1 MDNAELAI
9 GIDLGTTNS
18 LIAVWKDGAAQLIPN
33 KFGEYL
39 TPSIISM
46 DENNH
51 ILVGKPAVSRR
62 TSHPDKTAALF
73 KRAMGSN
80 TNWRLGSDTFNA
92 PELSSLVLRSLKEDA
107 EEFLQRPIKDVVI
120 SVPAYFSDEQR
131 KHTRLAAELAGLNA
145 VRLINEPTAAAMAY
159 GLHTQQNT
167 RSLVFDLGGGTFDVT
182 VLEYATPV
190 IEVHASAGDNFLGG
204 EDFTHM
210 LVDEVLKRAD
220 VARTT
225 LNESELAA
233 LYACVEAAKCSNQS
247 PLHIRWQYQE
257 ETRECEF
264 YENELED
271 LWLPL
276 LNRLRVPI
284 EQALRDAR
292 LKPSQIDSLVLVGG
306 ASQMPLVQRIAVR
319 LFGKLP
325 YQSYDPS
332 TIVALGAAI
341 QAACRL
347 RSEDIEEVILTDICP
362 YSLGVEVN
370 RQGVSGIFSP
380 IIERNTTVPVS
391 RVETYS
397 TMHPEQDS
405 ITVNVY
411 QGENHKVK
419 NNILVE
425 SFDVPLKKTGAYQS
439 IDIRFSYDIR
449 LISAMVAFSMF
460 EAAYYSEIIRA
471 GIQSIS
477 RGQSSAALALG
488 MTHWQSMKLIILPQA
503 FRAMVPLLLTQGIV
517 LFQDTSLVY
526 VLSLADFFRTAS
538 TIGERDG
545 TQVEMIL
552 FAGFVYFVIS
562 LSASLLVSYL
572 KRRTA

>member
-1 MDNAELAI
+1 MDNATLAI

-18 LIAVWKDGAAQLIPN
+18 LIAVWQDGAAQLIPN

-46 DENNH
+46 DENKQ
-51 ILVGKPAVSRR
+51 ILVGKPAAARK

-80 TNWRLGSDTFNA
+80 THWHLGEESFNA

-107 EEFLQRPIKDVVI
+107 EDYLQQPIKDVVI

-159 GLHTQQNT
+159 GLHTQQNS

-182 VLEYATPV
+182 VLEYATPI
-190 IEVHASAGDNFLGG
+190 IEVHASAGDNYLGG
-204 EDFTHM
+204 EDFTH
-210 LVDEVLKRAD
+210 LLLDEVLKRWNLDKSALTD
-220 VARTT
+220 
-225 LNESELAA
+225 SDLAA
-233 LYACVEAAKCSNQS
+233 LYACVEAAKCASGS
-247 PLHIRWQYQE
+247 PLRMSWLYQE
-257 ETRECEF
+257 RALENTF
-264 YENELED
+264 YDDELEA

-276 LNRLRVPI
+276 LNRLRTPI
-284 EQALRDAR
+284 EQALRDSR
-292 LKPSQIDSLVLVGG
+292 LKPEQIDSLVLVGG

-332 TIVALGAAI
+332 TIVALGAAT

-347 RSEDIEEVILTDICP
+347 RHEDVEEVILTDICP

-370 RQGVSGIFSP
+370 RQGVPGIFSP

-391 RVETYS
+391 KVETYS

-405 ITVNVY
+405 ICVRVY
-411 QGENHKVK
+411 QGESHKVK
-419 NNILVE
+419 NNILID
-425 SFDVPLKKTGAYQS
+425 SFDVMLKPNGHIQA
-439 IDIRFSYDIR
+439 IDIRFSYDINGLLEVDVLLEDGKSESRIISHNATSLTTQQIDASRER
-449 LISAMVAFSMF
+449 LQALKIYPRDMLINRTFKAQLEEQWSRALGDEREMLG
-460 EAAYYSEIIRA
+460 EIITDFD
-471 GIQSIS
+471 
-477 RGQSSAALALG
+477 AALLSNDMQRVDDVRRRACEYLG
-488 MTHWQSMKLIILPQA
+488 IDEPKAP
-503 FRAMVPLLLTQGIV
+503 
-517 LFQDTSLVY
+517 
-526 VLSLADFFRTAS
+526 
-538 TIGERDG
+538 
-545 TQVEMIL
+545 
-552 FAGFVYFVIS
+552 
-562 LSASLLVSYL
+562 
-572 KRRTA
+572 

>member
-1 MDNAELAI
+1 MDNATLAI

-18 LIAVWKDGAAQLIPN
+18 LIAVWQDGAAQLIPN

-46 DENNH
+46 DENKQ
-51 ILVGKPAVSRR
+51 ILVGKPAAARK

-80 TNWRLGSDTFNA
+80 THWHLGEESFNA

-107 EEFLQRPIKDVVI
+107 EDYLQQPIKDVVI

-159 GLHTQQNT
+159 GLHTQQNS

-182 VLEYATPV
+182 VLEYATPI
-190 IEVHASAGDNFLGG
+190 IEVHASAGDNYLGG
-204 EDFTHM
+204 EDFTH
-210 LVDEVLKRAD
+210 LLLDEVLKRWNLDKSALTD
-220 VARTT
+220 
-225 LNESELAA
+225 SDLAA
-233 LYACVEAAKCSNQS
+233 LYACVEAAKCASGS
-247 PLHIRWQYQE
+247 PLRMSWLYQE
-257 ETRECEF
+257 RALESTF
-264 YENELED
+264 YDDELEA

-276 LNRLRVPI
+276 LNRLRTPI
-284 EQALRDAR
+284 EQALRDSR
-292 LKPSQIDSLVLVGG
+292 LKPEQIDSLVLVGG

-332 TIVALGAAI
+332 TIVALGAAT

-347 RSEDIEEVILTDICP
+347 RHEDVEEVILTDICP

-370 RQGVSGIFSP
+370 RQGEPGIFSP

-391 RVETYS
+391 KVETYS

-405 ITVNVY
+405 ICVRVY
-411 QGENHKVK
+411 QGESHKVK
-419 NNILVE
+419 NNILID
-425 SFDVPLKKTGAYQS
+425 SFDVMLKPNGHIQA
-439 IDIRFSYDIR
+439 IDIRFSYDINGLLEVDVLLEDGKSESRIISHNATSLTTQQIDASRER
-449 LISAMVAFSMF
+449 LLALKIYPRDMLINRTFKAQLEEQWSRALGDEREMLG
-460 EAAYYSEIIRA
+460 EIITDFD
-471 GIQSIS
+471 
-477 RGQSSAALALG
+477 AALLSNDMQRVDDVRRRACEYLG
-488 MTHWQSMKLIILPQA
+488 IDEPKAP
-503 FRAMVPLLLTQGIV
+503 
-517 LFQDTSLVY
+517 
-526 VLSLADFFRTAS
+526 
-538 TIGERDG
+538 
-545 TQVEMIL
+545 
-552 FAGFVYFVIS
+552 
-562 LSASLLVSYL
+562 
-572 KRRTA
+572 

>member
-1 MDNAELAI
+1 MDNATLAI

-18 LIAVWKDGAAQLIPN
+18 LIAVWQDGATQLIPN

-46 DENNH
+46 DENKQ
-51 ILVGKPAVSRR
+51 ILVGKPAAARK

-80 TNWRLGSDTFNA
+80 THWHLGEESFNA

-107 EEFLQRPIKDVVI
+107 EDYLQQPIKDVVI

-159 GLHTQQNT
+159 GLHTQQNS

-182 VLEYATPV
+182 VLEYATPI
-190 IEVHASAGDNFLGG
+190 IEVHASAGDNYLGG
-204 EDFTHM
+204 EDFTH
-210 LVDEVLKRAD
+210 LLLDEVLKRWNLDKSALTD
-220 VARTT
+220 
-225 LNESELAA
+225 SDLAA
-233 LYACVEAAKCSNQS
+233 LYACVEAAKCASGS
-247 PLHIRWQYQE
+247 PLRMSWLYQE
-257 ETRECEF
+257 RALESTF
-264 YENELED
+264 YDDELEA

-276 LNRLRVPI
+276 LNRLRTPI
-284 EQALRDAR
+284 EQALRDSR
-292 LKPSQIDSLVLVGG
+292 LKPEQIDSLVLVGG

-332 TIVALGAAI
+332 TIVALGAAT

-347 RSEDIEEVILTDICP
+347 RHEDVEEVILTDICP

-370 RQGVSGIFSP
+370 RQGVPGIFSP

-391 RVETYS
+391 KVETYS

-405 ITVNVY
+405 ICVRVY
-411 QGENHKVK
+411 QGESHKVK
-419 NNILVE
+419 NNILID
-425 SFDVPLKKTGAYQS
+425 SFDVMLKPNGHIQA
-439 IDIRFSYDIR
+439 IDIRFSYDINGLLEVDVLLEDGKSESRIISHNATSLTTQQIDASRER
-449 LISAMVAFSMF
+449 LLALKIYPRDMLINRTFKAQLEEQWSRALGDEREMLG
-460 EAAYYSEIIRA
+460 EIITDFD
-471 GIQSIS
+471 
-477 RGQSSAALALG
+477 AALLSNDMQRVDDVRRRACEYLG
-488 MTHWQSMKLIILPQA
+488 IDEPKAP
-503 FRAMVPLLLTQGIV
+503 
-517 LFQDTSLVY
+517 
-526 VLSLADFFRTAS
+526 
-538 TIGERDG
+538 
-545 TQVEMIL
+545 
-552 FAGFVYFVIS
+552 
-562 LSASLLVSYL
+562 
-572 KRRTA
+572 

>member
-1 MDNAELAI
+1 MDNATLAI

-18 LIAVWKDGAAQLIPN
+18 LIAVWQDGAAQLIPN

-46 DENNH
+46 DENKQ
-51 ILVGKPAVSRR
+51 ILVGKPAAARK

-80 TNWRLGSDTFNA
+80 THWHLGEESFNA

-107 EEFLQRPIKDVVI
+107 EDYLQQPIKDVVI

-159 GLHTQQNT
+159 GLHTQQNS

-182 VLEYATPV
+182 VLEYATPI
-190 IEVHASAGDNFLGG
+190 IEVHASAGDNYLGG
-204 EDFTHM
+204 EDFTH
-210 LVDEVLKRAD
+210 LLLDEVLKRWNLDKSALTD
-220 VARTT
+220 
-225 LNESELAA
+225 SDLAA
-233 LYACVEAAKCSNQS
+233 LYACVEAAKCASGS
-247 PLHIRWQYQE
+247 PLRMSWLYQE
-257 ETRECEF
+257 RALESTF
-264 YENELED
+264 YDDELEA

-276 LNRLRVPI
+276 LNRLRTPI
-284 EQALRDAR
+284 EQALRDSR
-292 LKPSQIDSLVLVGG
+292 LKPEQIDSLVLVGG

-332 TIVALGAAI
+332 TIVALGAAT

-347 RSEDIEEVILTDICP
+347 RHEDVEEVILTDICP

-370 RQGVSGIFSP
+370 RQGVPGIFSP

-391 RVETYS
+391 KVETYS

-405 ITVNVY
+405 ICVRVY
-411 QGENHKVK
+411 QGESHKVK
-419 NNILVE
+419 NNILID
-425 SFDVPLKKTGAYQS
+425 SFDVMLKPNGHIQA
-439 IDIRFSYDIR
+439 IDIRFSYDINGLLEVDVLLEDGKSESRIISHNAASLTTQQIEDSRER
-449 LISAMVAFSMF
+449 LQALKIYPRDMLINRTFKAQLEEQWSRALGDEREMLG
-460 EAAYYSEIIRA
+460 EIITDFD
-471 GIQSIS
+471 
-477 RGQSSAALALG
+477 AALLSNDMQRVDDVRRRACEYLG
-488 MTHWQSMKLIILPQA
+488 IDEPKAP
-503 FRAMVPLLLTQGIV
+503 
-517 LFQDTSLVY
+517 
-526 VLSLADFFRTAS
+526 
-538 TIGERDG
+538 
-545 TQVEMIL
+545 
-552 FAGFVYFVIS
+552 
-562 LSASLLVSYL
+562 
-572 KRRTA
+572 

>member
-1 MDNAELAI
+1 MDNATLAI

-18 LIAVWKDGAAQLIPN
+18 LIAVWQDGAAQLIPN

-46 DENNH
+46 DENKQ
-51 ILVGKPAVSRR
+51 ILVGKPAAARK

-80 TNWRLGSDTFNA
+80 THWHLGEESFNA

-107 EEFLQRPIKDVVI
+107 EDYLQQPIKDVVI

-159 GLHTQQNT
+159 GLHTQQNS

-182 VLEYATPV
+182 VLDYATPI
-190 IEVHASAGDNFLGG
+190 IEVHASAGDNYLGG
-204 EDFTHM
+204 EDFTH
-210 LVDEVLKRAD
+210 LLLDEVLKRWNLDKSALTD
-220 VARTT
+220 
-225 LNESELAA
+225 SDLAA
-233 LYACVEAAKCSNQS
+233 LYACVEAAKCASGS
-247 PLHIRWQYQE
+247 PLRMSWLYQE
-257 ETRECEF
+257 RALESTF
-264 YENELED
+264 YDDELEA

-276 LNRLRVPI
+276 LNRLRTPI
-284 EQALRDAR
+284 EQALRDSR
-292 LKPSQIDSLVLVGG
+292 LKPEQIDSLVLVGG

-332 TIVALGAAI
+332 TIVALGAAT

-347 RSEDIEEVILTDICP
+347 RHEDVEEVILTDICP

-370 RQGVSGIFSP
+370 RQGVPGIFSP

-391 RVETYS
+391 KVETYS

-405 ITVNVY
+405 ICVRVY
-411 QGENHKVK
+411 QGESHKVK
-419 NNILVE
+419 NNILID
-425 SFDVPLKKTGAYQS
+425 SFDVMLKPNGHIQA
-439 IDIRFSYDIR
+439 IDIRFSYDINGLLEVDVLLEDGKSESRIISHNATSLTTQQIDASRER
-449 LISAMVAFSMF
+449 LLALKIYPRDMLINRTFKAQLEEQWSRALGDEREMLG
-460 EAAYYSEIIRA
+460 EIITDFD
-471 GIQSIS
+471 
-477 RGQSSAALALG
+477 AALLSNDMQRVDDVRRRACEYLG
-488 MTHWQSMKLIILPQA
+488 IDEPKAP
-503 FRAMVPLLLTQGIV
+503 
-517 LFQDTSLVY
+517 
-526 VLSLADFFRTAS
+526 
-538 TIGERDG
+538 
-545 TQVEMIL
+545 
-552 FAGFVYFVIS
+552 
-562 LSASLLVSYL
+562 
-572 KRRTA
+572 

>member
-1 MDNAELAI
+1 MDNATLAI

-18 LIAVWKDGAAQLIPN
+18 LIAVWQDGAAQLIPN

-46 DENNH
+46 DENKQ
-51 ILVGKPAVSRR
+51 ILVGKPAAARK

-80 TNWRLGSDTFNA
+80 THWHLGEESFNA

-107 EEFLQRPIKDVVI
+107 EDYLQQPIKDVVI

-159 GLHTQQNT
+159 GLHTQQNS

-182 VLEYATPV
+182 VLEYATPI
-190 IEVHASAGDNFLGG
+190 IEVHASAGDNYLGG
-204 EDFTHM
+204 EDFTH
-210 LVDEVLKRAD
+210 LLLDEVLKRWNLDKSALTD
-220 VARTT
+220 
-225 LNESELAA
+225 SDLAA
-233 LYACVEAAKCSNQS
+233 LYACVEAAKCASSS
-247 PLHIRWQYQE
+247 PLRMSWLYQE
-257 ETRECEF
+257 SVLESTF
-264 YENELED
+264 YDDELEA

-276 LNRLRVPI
+276 LNRLRTPI
-284 EQALRDAR
+284 EQALRDSR
-292 LKPSQIDSLVLVGG
+292 LKPEQIDSLVLVGG

-332 TIVALGAAI
+332 TIVALGAAT

-347 RSEDIEEVILTDICP
+347 RHEDVEEVILTDICP

-370 RQGVSGIFSP
+370 RQGVPGIFSP

-391 RVETYS
+391 KVETYS

-405 ITVNVY
+405 ICVRVY
-411 QGENHKVK
+411 QGESHKVK
-419 NNILVE
+419 NNILID
-425 SFDVPLKKTGAYQS
+425 SFDVMLKPNGHIQA
-439 IDIRFSYDIR
+439 IDIRFSYDINGLLEVDVLLEDGKSESRIISHNATSLTTQQIDASRER
-449 LISAMVAFSMF
+449 LLALKIYPRDMLINRTFKAQLEEQWSRALGDEREMLG
-460 EAAYYSEIIRA
+460 EIITDFD
-471 GIQSIS
+471 
-477 RGQSSAALALG
+477 AALLSNDMQRVDDVCRRACEYLG
-488 MTHWQSMKLIILPQA
+488 IDEPKAP
-503 FRAMVPLLLTQGIV
+503 
-517 LFQDTSLVY
+517 
-526 VLSLADFFRTAS
+526 
-538 TIGERDG
+538 
-545 TQVEMIL
+545 
-552 FAGFVYFVIS
+552 
-562 LSASLLVSYL
+562 
-572 KRRTA
+572 

>member
-1 MDNAELAI
+1 MDNATLAI

-18 LIAVWKDGAAQLIPN
+18 LIAVWQDGAAQLIPN

-46 DENNH
+46 DENKQ
-51 ILVGKPAVSRR
+51 ILVGKPAAARK

-80 TNWRLGSDTFNA
+80 THWHLGEESFNA

-107 EEFLQRPIKDVVI
+107 EDYLQQPIKDVVI

-159 GLHTQQNT
+159 GLHTQQNS

-182 VLEYATPV
+182 VLEYATPI
-190 IEVHASAGDNFLGG
+190 IEVHASAGDNYLGG
-204 EDFTHM
+204 EDFTH
-210 LVDEVLKRAD
+210 LLLDEVLKRWNLDKSALTD
-220 VARTT
+220 
-225 LNESELAA
+225 SDLAA
-233 LYACVEAAKCSNQS
+233 LYACVEAAKCASGS
-247 PLHIRWQYQE
+247 PLRMSWLYQE
-257 ETRECEF
+257 RALESTF
-264 YENELED
+264 YDDELEA

-276 LNRLRVPI
+276 LNRLRTPI
-284 EQALRDAR
+284 EQALRDSR
-292 LKPSQIDSLVLVGG
+292 LKPEQIDSLVLVGG

-332 TIVALGAAI
+332 TIVALGAAT

-347 RSEDIEEVILTDICP
+347 RHEDVEEVILTDICP

-370 RQGVSGIFSP
+370 QRGVSGVFSP

-391 RVETYS
+391 KVETYS

-405 ITVNVY
+405 ICVRVY
-411 QGENHKVK
+411 QGESHKVK
-419 NNILVE
+419 NNILID
-425 SFDVPLKKTGAYQS
+425 SFDVTLKPNGHIQS
-439 IDIRFSYDIR
+439 IDIRFSYDINGLLEVDVLLEDGKSESRVISHNTASLTPQQIAASRER
-449 LISAMVAFSMF
+449 LQALKIYPRDMLINRTFKAQLEEQWSRALGDEREMLG
-460 EAAYYSEIIRA
+460 EIITDFD
-471 GIQSIS
+471 
-477 RGQSSAALALG
+477 AALLSNDMQRVDDVRRRACEYLG
-488 MTHWQSMKLIILPQA
+488 IDEPKAP
-503 FRAMVPLLLTQGIV
+503 
-517 LFQDTSLVY
+517 
-526 VLSLADFFRTAS
+526 
-538 TIGERDG
+538 
-545 TQVEMIL
+545 
-552 FAGFVYFVIS
+552 
-562 LSASLLVSYL
+562 
-572 KRRTA
+572 

>member
-1 MDNAELAI
+1 MDNATLAI

-18 LIAVWKDGAAQLIPN
+18 LIAVWQDGAAQLIPN

-46 DENNH
+46 DENKQ
-51 ILVGKPAVSRR
+51 ILVGKPAAARK

-80 TNWRLGSDTFNA
+80 THWHLGEESFNA

-107 EEFLQRPIKDVVI
+107 EDYLQQPIKDVVI

-159 GLHTQQNT
+159 GLHTQQNS

-182 VLEYATPV
+182 VLEYATPI
-190 IEVHASAGDNFLGG
+190 IEVHASAGDNYLGG
-204 EDFTHM
+204 EDFTH
-210 LVDEVLKRAD
+210 LLLDEVLKRWNLDKSALTD
-220 VARTT
+220 
-225 LNESELAA
+225 SDLAA
-233 LYACVEAAKCSNQS
+233 LYACVEAAKCASGS
-247 PLHIRWQYQE
+247 PLRMSWLYQE
-257 ETRECEF
+257 RALESTF
-264 YENELED
+264 YDDELEA

-276 LNRLRVPI
+276 LNRLRTPI
-284 EQALRDAR
+284 EQALRDSR
-292 LKPSQIDSLVLVGG
+292 LKPEQIDSLVLVGG

-332 TIVALGAAI
+332 TIVALGAAT

-347 RSEDIEEVILTDICP
+347 RHEDVEEVILTDICP

-370 RQGVSGIFSP
+370 RQGVPGIFSP

-391 RVETYS
+391 KVETYC

-405 ITVNVY
+405 ICVRVY
-411 QGENHKVK
+411 QGESHKVK
-419 NNILVE
+419 NNILID
-425 SFDVPLKKTGAYQS
+425 SFDVMLKPNGHIQA
-439 IDIRFSYDIR
+439 IDIRFSYDINGLLEVDVLLEDGKSESRIISHNATSLTTQQIDASRER
-449 LISAMVAFSMF
+449 LQALKIYPRDMLINRTFKAQLEEQWSRALGDEREMLG
-460 EAAYYSEIIRA
+460 EIITDFD
-471 GIQSIS
+471 
-477 RGQSSAALALG
+477 AALLSNDMQRVDDVRRRACEYLG
-488 MTHWQSMKLIILPQA
+488 IDEPKAP
-503 FRAMVPLLLTQGIV
+503 
-517 LFQDTSLVY
+517 
-526 VLSLADFFRTAS
+526 
-538 TIGERDG
+538 
-545 TQVEMIL
+545 
-552 FAGFVYFVIS
+552 
-562 LSASLLVSYL
+562 
-572 KRRTA
+572 

>member
-145 VRLINEPTAAAMAY
+145 VRLINEPTAAAMVY

-220 VARTT
+220 VARPRLTRVNWQPCT
-225 LNESELAA
+225 PVWKRQNVAINRHCTFAGSTRMKRGSANFTRTNWKICGCRCSI
-233 LYACVEAAKCSNQS
+233 AC
-247 PLHIRWQYQE
+247 
-257 ETRECEF
+257 ECR
-264 YENELED
+264 
-271 LWLPL
+271 
-276 LNRLRVPI
+276 LNRRC
-284 EQALRDAR
+284 A
-292 LKPSQIDSLVLVGG
+292 
-306 ASQMPLVQRIAVR
+306 
-319 LFGKLP
+319 
-325 YQSYDPS
+325 
-332 TIVALGAAI
+332 
-341 QAACRL
+341 
-347 RSEDIEEVILTDICP
+347 
-362 YSLGVEVN
+362 
-370 RQGVSGIFSP
+370 
-380 IIERNTTVPVS
+380 
-391 RVETYS
+391 
-397 TMHPEQDS
+397 MH
-405 ITVNVY
+405 V
-411 QGENHKVK
+411 
-419 NNILVE
+419 
-425 SFDVPLKKTGAYQS
+425 
-439 IDIRFSYDIR
+439 
-449 LISAMVAFSMF
+449 
-460 EAAYYSEIIRA
+460 
-471 GIQSIS
+471 
-477 RGQSSAALALG
+477 
-488 MTHWQSMKLIILPQA
+488 
-503 FRAMVPLLLTQGIV
+503 
-517 LFQDTSLVY
+517 
-526 VLSLADFFRTAS
+526 
-538 TIGERDG
+538 
-545 TQVEMIL
+545 
-552 FAGFVYFVIS
+552 
-562 LSASLLVSYL
+562 
-572 KRRTA
+572 

>member
-1 MDNAELAI
+1 MDNATLAI

-18 LIAVWKDGAAQLIPN
+18 LIAVWQDGAAQLIPN

-46 DENNH
+46 DENKQ
-51 ILVGKPAVSRR
+51 ILVGKPAAARK

-80 TNWRLGSDTFNA
+80 THWHLGEESFNA

-107 EEFLQRPIKDVVI
+107 EDYLQQPIKDVVI

-159 GLHTQQNT
+159 GLHTQQNS

-182 VLEYATPV
+182 VLEYATPI
-190 IEVHASAGDNFLGG
+190 IEAHASAGDNYLGG
-204 EDFTHM
+204 EDFTH
-210 LVDEVLKRAD
+210 LLLDEVLKRWNLDKSALTD
-220 VARTT
+220 
-225 LNESELAA
+225 SDLAA
-233 LYACVEAAKCSNQS
+233 LYACVEAAKCASGS
-247 PLHIRWQYQE
+247 PLRMSWLYQE
-257 ETRECEF
+257 RVLESTF
-264 YENELED
+264 YDDELEA

-276 LNRLRVPI
+276 LNRLRTPI
-284 EQALRDAR
+284 EQALRDSR
-292 LKPSQIDSLVLVGG
+292 LKPEQIDSLVLVGG

-332 TIVALGAAI
+332 TIVALGAAT

-347 RSEDIEEVILTDICP
+347 RHEDVEEVILTDICP

-370 RQGVSGIFSP
+370 RQGVPGIFSP

-391 RVETYS
+391 KVETYS

-405 ITVNVY
+405 ICVRVY
-411 QGENHKVK
+411 QGESHKVK
-419 NNILVE
+419 NNILID
-425 SFDVPLKKTGAYQS
+425 SFDVMLKPNGHIQA
-439 IDIRFSYDIR
+439 IDIRFSYDINGLLEVDVLLEDGKSESRIISHNATSLTTQQIDASRER
-449 LISAMVAFSMF
+449 LLALKIYPRDLLINRTFKAQLEEQWSRALGDEREMLG
-460 EAAYYSEIIRA
+460 EIITDFD
-471 GIQSIS
+471 
-477 RGQSSAALALG
+477 AALLSNDMQRVDDVRRRACEYLG
-488 MTHWQSMKLIILPQA
+488 IDEPKA
-503 FRAMVPLLLTQGIV
+503 R
-517 LFQDTSLVY
+517 
-526 VLSLADFFRTAS
+526 
-538 TIGERDG
+538 
-545 TQVEMIL
+545 
-552 FAGFVYFVIS
+552 
-562 LSASLLVSYL
+562 
-572 KRRTA
+572 

>member
-1 MDNAELAI
+1 MDNATLAI

-18 LIAVWKDGAAQLIPN
+18 LIAVWQDGAAQLIPN

-46 DENNH
+46 DENKQ
-51 ILVGKPAVSRR
+51 ILVGKPAAARK

-80 TNWRLGSDTFNA
+80 THWHLGEESFNA

-107 EEFLQRPIKDVVI
+107 EDYLQQPIKDVVI

-159 GLHTQQNT
+159 GLHTQQNS

-182 VLEYATPV
+182 VLEYATPI
-190 IEVHASAGDNFLGG
+190 IEVHASAGDNYLGG
-204 EDFTHM
+204 EDFTH
-210 LVDEVLKRAD
+210 LLLDEVLKRWNLDKSALTD
-220 VARTT
+220 
-225 LNESELAA
+225 SDLAA
-233 LYACVEAAKCSNQS
+233 LYACVEAAKCASGS
-247 PLHIRWQYQE
+247 PLRMSWLYQE
-257 ETRECEF
+257 RALESTF
-264 YENELED
+264 YDDELEA

-276 LNRLRVPI
+276 LNRLRTPI
-284 EQALRDAR
+284 EQALRDSR
-292 LKPSQIDSLVLVGG
+292 LKPEQIDSLVLVGG

-332 TIVALGAAI
+332 TIVALGAAT

-347 RSEDIEEVILTDICP
+347 RHEDVEEVILTDICP

-370 RQGVSGIFSP
+370 RQGVPGIFSP

-391 RVETYS
+391 KVETYS

-405 ITVNVY
+405 ICVRVY
-411 QGENHKVK
+411 QGESHKVK
-419 NNILVE
+419 NNILID
-425 SFDVPLKKTGAYQS
+425 SFDVMLKPNGHIQA
-439 IDIRFSYDIR
+439 IDIRFSYDINGLLEVDVLLEDGKSESRIISHNATSLTTQQIDASHER
-449 LISAMVAFSMF
+449 LQALKIYPRDMLINRTFKAQLEEQWSRALGDEREMLG
-460 EAAYYSEIIRA
+460 EIITDFD
-471 GIQSIS
+471 
-477 RGQSSAALALG
+477 AALLSNDMQRVDDVRRRACEYLG
-488 MTHWQSMKLIILPQA
+488 IDEPKAP
-503 FRAMVPLLLTQGIV
+503 
-517 LFQDTSLVY
+517 
-526 VLSLADFFRTAS
+526 
-538 TIGERDG
+538 
-545 TQVEMIL
+545 
-552 FAGFVYFVIS
+552 
-562 LSASLLVSYL
+562 
-572 KRRTA
+572 

>member
-225 LNESELAA
+225 LNESELGA

-247 PLHIRWQYQE
+247 PLHIRWQYQD

-332 TIVALGAAI
+332 TIVA
-341 QAACRL
+341 
-347 RSEDIEEVILTDICP
+347 
-362 YSLGVEVN
+362 LGVEVN

-439 IDIRFSYDIR
+439 IDIRFSYDINGLLEVDVLLEDGSVKSRVINHSPVTLSAQQIEESRTR
-449 LISAMVAFSMF
+449 LSALKIYPRDMLINRTFKAKL
-460 EAAYYSEIIRA
+460 EELWARALGDEREEIGRVITDFD
-471 GIQSIS
+471 
-477 RGQSSAALALG
+477 AAL
-488 MTHWQSMKLIILPQA
+488 QSNDMA
-503 FRAMVPLLLTQGIV
+503 RVDEVRRRASVYLAIE
-517 LFQDTSLVY
+517 TS
-526 VLSLADFFRTAS
+526 
-538 TIGERDG
+538 
-545 TQVEMIL
+545 
-552 FAGFVYFVIS
+552 
-562 LSASLLVSYL
+562 
-572 KRRTA
+572 

>member
-1 MDNAELAI
+1 MDNATLAI

-18 LIAVWKDGAAQLIPN
+18 LIAVWQDGAAQLIPN

-46 DENNH
+46 DENKQ
-51 ILVGKPAVSRR
+51 ILVGKPAAARK

-80 TNWRLGSDTFNA
+80 THWHLGEESFNA

-107 EEFLQRPIKDVVI
+107 EDYLQQPIKDVVI

-159 GLHTQQNT
+159 GLHTQQNS

-182 VLEYATPV
+182 VLEYATPI
-190 IEVHASAGDNFLGG
+190 IEVHASAGDNYLGG
-204 EDFTHM
+204 EDFTH
-210 LVDEVLKRAD
+210 LLLDEVLKRWNLDKSALTD
-220 VARTT
+220 
-225 LNESELAA
+225 SDLAA
-233 LYACVEAAKCSNQS
+233 LYACVEAAKCASGS
-247 PLHIRWQYQE
+247 PLRMSWLYQE
-257 ETRECEF
+257 RALESTF
-264 YENELED
+264 YDDELEA

-276 LNRLRVPI
+276 LNRLRTPI
-284 EQALRDAR
+284 EQALRDSR
-292 LKPSQIDSLVLVGG
+292 LKPEQIDSLVLVGG

-332 TIVALGAAI
+332 TIVALGAAT

-347 RSEDIEEVILTDICP
+347 RHEDVEEVILTDICP

-370 RQGVSGIFSP
+370 RQGVPGIFSP

-391 RVETYS
+391 KVETYS

-405 ITVNVY
+405 ICVRVY
-411 QGENHKVK
+411 QGESHKVK
-419 NNILVE
+419 NNILID
-425 SFDVPLKKTGAYQS
+425 SFDVMLKPNGHIQA
-439 IDIRFSYDIR
+439 IDIRFSYDINGLLEVDVLLEDGKSESRIISHNASSLTTQQIDASRER
-449 LISAMVAFSMF
+449 LLALKIYPRDMLINRTFKAQLEEQWSRALGDEREMLG
-460 EAAYYSEIIRA
+460 EIITDFD
-471 GIQSIS
+471 
-477 RGQSSAALALG
+477 AALLSNDMQRVDDVRRRACEYLG
-488 MTHWQSMKLIILPQA
+488 IDEPKAP
-503 FRAMVPLLLTQGIV
+503 
-517 LFQDTSLVY
+517 
-526 VLSLADFFRTAS
+526 
-538 TIGERDG
+538 
-545 TQVEMIL
+545 
-552 FAGFVYFVIS
+552 
-562 LSASLLVSYL
+562 
-572 KRRTA
+572 

>member
-1 MDNAELAI
+1 MDNATLAI

-18 LIAVWKDGAAQLIPN
+18 LIAVWQDGAAQLIPN

-46 DENNH
+46 DENKQ
-51 ILVGKPAVSRR
+51 ILVGKPAAARK

-80 TNWRLGSDTFNA
+80 TLWHLGEESFNA

-107 EEFLQRPIKDVVI
+107 EDYLQQPIKDVVI

-159 GLHTQQNT
+159 GLHTQQNS

-182 VLEYATPV
+182 VLEYATPI
-190 IEVHASAGDNFLGG
+190 IEVHASAGDNYLGG
-204 EDFTHM
+204 EDFTH
-210 LVDEVLKRAD
+210 LLLDEVLKRWNLDKSALTD
-220 VARTT
+220 
-225 LNESELAA
+225 SDLAA
-233 LYACVEAAKCSNQS
+233 LYACVEAAKCASGS
-247 PLHIRWQYQE
+247 PLRMSWLYQE
-257 ETRECEF
+257 RALESTF
-264 YENELED
+264 YDDELEA

-276 LNRLRVPI
+276 LNRLRTPI
-284 EQALRDAR
+284 EQALRDSR
-292 LKPSQIDSLVLVGG
+292 LKPEQIDSLVLVGG

-332 TIVALGAAI
+332 TIVALGAAT

-347 RSEDIEEVILTDICP
+347 RHEDVEEVILTDICP

-370 RQGVSGIFSP
+370 RQGVPGIFSP

-391 RVETYS
+391 KVETYS

-405 ITVNVY
+405 ICVRVY
-411 QGENHKVK
+411 QGESHKVK
-419 NNILVE
+419 NNILID
-425 SFDVPLKKTGAYQS
+425 SFDVMLKPNGHIQA
-439 IDIRFSYDIR
+439 IDIRFSYDINGLLEVDVLLEDGKSESRIISHNATSLTTQQIDASRER
-449 LISAMVAFSMF
+449 LQALKIYPRDMLINRTFKAQLEEQWSRALGDEREMLG
-460 EAAYYSEIIRA
+460 EIITDFD
-471 GIQSIS
+471 
-477 RGQSSAALALG
+477 AALLSNDMQRVDDVRRRACEYLG
-488 MTHWQSMKLIILPQA
+488 IDEPKAP
-503 FRAMVPLLLTQGIV
+503 
-517 LFQDTSLVY
+517 
-526 VLSLADFFRTAS
+526 
-538 TIGERDG
+538 
-545 TQVEMIL
+545 
-552 FAGFVYFVIS
+552 
-562 LSASLLVSYL
+562 
-572 KRRTA
+572 